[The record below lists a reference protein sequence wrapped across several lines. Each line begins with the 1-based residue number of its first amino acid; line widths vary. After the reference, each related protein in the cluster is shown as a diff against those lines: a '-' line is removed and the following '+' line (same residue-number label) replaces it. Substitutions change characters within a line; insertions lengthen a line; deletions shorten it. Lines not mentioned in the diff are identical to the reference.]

1 MPAKTNQQPLL
12 QSFDKARK
20 YSSDHPKVK
29 DLNDKIIEF
38 IALDNQLFSVV
49 EDVGF
54 RRLMM
59 HLEPRYAMPSRR
71 YFSDVALPELQS
83 VVASQIEKLLAGACH
98 ISFTTDIWTSSVS
111 PVSMLSLTAQWID
124 EDFTLKKA
132 VLHSQECSGSHT
144 AAAIASAFESMFG
157 KWKIERERVH
167 VVLRD
172 NARNMVKAMMEF
184 GVTCL
189 PCMAHSLQLAV
200 NDGVLSQRSVA
211 DVVAVGRRIIGH
223 FKHSQLAYSR
233 LADVQKEL
241 GMSVKRLQ
249 QDIATRWNSTF
260 YMMRSLVEQKRALG
274 AYAADF
280 ELPATLTANQWGII
294 ENMITLLA
302 PFEQLTRDISS
313 AEASAADVIP
323 AVVALTRLLGRP
335 NDMDRGVQTTKT
347 TLLEAVNHRFNGMH
361 CEALYSVATMLDAR
375 YKDRYFDEEKKR
387 SARDLLLKVLDDMSG
402 SADASTEDP
411 PEKRTRTGSLLD
423 MYDEILEENVMF
435 EEQDKTASVSQV
447 ISYLAEPTIPRN
459 HSPLEYWKCNQARFP
474 ALALAA
480 CKYPC
485 APCTSIDSE
494 RLFSVA
500 SDVMDEKRNRMDS
513 EKAEMLIFLK
523 KNLPLEIEVVNLM
536 CSSPIGTHNLII
548 DLTDLPCH
556 HKWSLPLCK

>member
-1 MPAKTNQQPLL
+1 MLC
-12 QSFDKARK
+12 
-20 YSSDHPKVK
+20 
-29 DLNDKIIEF
+29 
-38 IALDNQLFSVV
+38 
-49 EDVGF
+49 
-54 RRLMM
+54 
-59 HLEPRYAMPSRR
+59 
-71 YFSDVALPELQS
+71 
-83 VVASQIEKLLAGACH
+83 LAGA
-98 ISFTTDIWTSSVS
+98 IFLTWPYLNSRVLSPVKLKSSLSARVTLASPRTFWTSSVS

-144 AAAIASAFESMFG
+144 AAAIAFAFESMFG

-167 VVLRD
+167 VVLHD
-172 NARNMVKAMMEF
+172 NARNMAKAMMEF

-280 ELPATLTANQWGII
+280 ELPATLTANQGII

-335 NDMDRGVQTTKT
+335 SDTDRGVQTTKT
-347 TLLEAVNHRFNGMH
+347 TLLEAVNHRFNGVH

-387 SARDLLLKVLDDMSG
+387 SARNLLLKVLDDMSG

-435 EEQDKTASVSQV
+435 EEQDKTASASQV

-480 CKYPC
+480 RKYLC
-485 APCTSIDSE
+485 APCTSVDSE

-500 SDVMDEKRNRMDS
+500 SDVMDEKRNRMDG

-523 KNLPLEIEVVNLM
+523 KNLPLVL
-536 CSSPIGTHNLII
+536 
-548 DLTDLPCH
+548 
-556 HKWSLPLCK
+556 KK

>member
-1 MPAKTNQQPLL
+1 MPAKTHQQPLL

-38 IALDNQLFSVV
+38 IALDNQPFSVV

-172 NARNMVKAMMEF
+172 NARNMAKAMMEF
-184 GVTCL
+184 GVTSL

-260 YMMRSLVEQKRALG
+260 YMMRSLVEQKRALC

-302 PFEQLTRDISS
+302 PFEQLTRD
-313 AEASAADVIP
+313 
-323 AVVALTRLLGRP
+323 LQRLL
-335 NDMDRGVQTTKT
+335 
-347 TLLEAVNHRFNGMH
+347 LLM
-361 CEALYSVATMLDAR
+361 
-375 YKDRYFDEEKKR
+375 
-387 SARDLLLKVLDDMSG
+387 
-402 SADASTEDP
+402 
-411 PEKRTRTGSLLD
+411 
-423 MYDEILEENVMF
+423 
-435 EEQDKTASVSQV
+435 
-447 ISYLAEPTIPRN
+447 
-459 HSPLEYWKCNQARFP
+459 
-474 ALALAA
+474 
-480 CKYPC
+480 
-485 APCTSIDSE
+485 
-494 RLFSVA
+494 
-500 SDVMDEKRNRMDS
+500 
-513 EKAEMLIFLK
+513 
-523 KNLPLEIEVVNLM
+523 
-536 CSSPIGTHNLII
+536 
-548 DLTDLPCH
+548 
-556 HKWSLPLCK
+556 

>member
-1 MPAKTNQQPLL
+1 MITHLKSRHPEQHQEFLKSKKEKMPAKTHQQPLL

-38 IALDNQLFSVV
+38 IALDNQPFSVV

-172 NARNMVKAMMEF
+172 NARNMAKAMMEF
-184 GVTCL
+184 GVTSL

-241 GMSVKRLQ
+241 G
-249 QDIATRWNSTF
+249 I
-260 YMMRSLVEQKRALG
+260 
-274 AYAADF
+274 
-280 ELPATLTANQWGII
+280 
-294 ENMITLLA
+294 
-302 PFEQLTRDISS
+302 
-313 AEASAADVIP
+313 
-323 AVVALTRLLGRP
+323 
-335 NDMDRGVQTTKT
+335 
-347 TLLEAVNHRFNGMH
+347 
-361 CEALYSVATMLDAR
+361 
-375 YKDRYFDEEKKR
+375 
-387 SARDLLLKVLDDMSG
+387 ARDLLLKVLDDMSG
-402 SADASTEDP
+402 IADASTEDP
-411 PEKRTRTGSLLD
+411 LEKRTRTGSLLD

-435 EEQDKTASVSQV
+435 EEQDKTASASQV

-480 CKYPC
+480 RKYLC
-485 APCTSIDSE
+485 APCTSVDSE

-500 SDVMDEKRNRMDS
+500 SDVMDEKRNRMDG

-523 KNLPLEIEVVNLM
+523 KNLPLVL
-536 CSSPIGTHNLII
+536 
-548 DLTDLPCH
+548 
-556 HKWSLPLCK
+556 KK